1 MLKQENRRVR
11 AQRGPSRIFRVRYPW
26 SVAEIVL
33 TTLNAKYAHSA
44 FGLRYLRANLGE
56 LRERSVILEF
66 DIGQRTTD
74 VLERILA
81 ENPRVVGL
89 GVYIWN
95 AAQSEQLATEL
106 KRVRPEIT
114 LVIGGPEVSYE
125 VEAQRVCAIA
135 DYVITGEADE
145 AFAKAAQ
152 QILAGRKPLLKVIQA
167 ELPEME
173 RIALPYGEYTDRDI
187 RERVIYVEASRG
199 CPFKCEFCLSS
210 LDVPVRNAPTEEFLA
225 EIGTLLA
232 RGARHLKFVDRT
244 FNLNL
249 GISTRILQYLRER
262 WEPGMFFHFEMIPDR
277 LPEALKKAIACFP
290 AGALQLEV
298 GIQTFN
304 EAAAERI
311 SRKQDQEKVEQN
323 LRYLREETGV
333 HIHADL
339 IVGLPGEDME
349 SFARGF
355 DRLVGLKPQEIQVGM
370 LKRLRGTPIVRHDEA
385 WGMKYS
391 GHAPYEVLETGA
403 IPFEQMQRLRRFAR
417 HWDLIANS
425 GNFVESVRMI
435 WREGTSEEGSPFWSF
450 LALSEW
456 IHQQEGRS
464 HGIALTR
471 LAEMVMRWLT
481 EPETRR
487 AVTGG
492 SERCAGTHNDRAAVA
507 ETLLRDYQRGG
518 RSDVPKGLREW
529 VRSESVVR
537 RTIAPSGAPKR
548 QARHAA
554 SGRGTKGSAT
564 VHHTPEA
571 ADE

>member
-1 MLKQENRRVR
+1 VT
-11 AQRGPSRIFRVRYPW
+11 
-26 SVAEIVL
+26 EIVL
-33 TTLNAKYAHSA
+33 TTLNAKYAHCA

-95 AAQSEQLATEL
+95 AALSEQLAMEL

-114 LVIGGPEVSYE
+114 LVVGGPEVSYE
-125 VEAQRVCAIA
+125 VEAQRICAIA

-145 AFAKAAQ
+145 AFAKTAQ
-152 QILAGRKPLLKVIQA
+152 QILAGRKPLLKVIRA
-167 ELPEME
+167 ELPEMDG
-173 RIALPYGEYTDRDI
+173 IALPYREYTERDI

-210 LDVPVRNAPTEEFLA
+210 LDVPVRNAPTEVFLA
-225 EIGTLLA
+225 EIGALLG

-249 GISTRILQYLRER
+249 GISTRILEYLRER

-277 LPEALKKAIACFP
+277 LPEALKKAIASFP

-304 EAAAERI
+304 EAVAERI
-311 SRKQDQEKVEQN
+311 SRKQDPHKVEEN

-339 IVGLPGEDME
+339 IVGLPGEDLE

-370 LKRLRGTPIVRHDEA
+370 LKRLRGTPIVRHDET

-391 GHAPYEVLETGA
+391 GHAPYEVLETGS
-403 IPFEQMQRLRRFAR
+403 ITFGEMQRLRRFAR

-425 GNFVESVRMI
+425 GNFVDSAQLI
-435 WREGTSEEGSPFWSF
+435 WRGGTEGEGSPFWSF

-456 IHQQEGRS
+456 MHQQEGKS

-471 LAEMVMRWLT
+471 LTEMVMRWLT
-481 EPETRR
+481 NPATRR
-487 AVTGG
+487 DVAGET
-492 SERCAGTHNDRAAVA
+492 ERCARALEDKAAVA
-507 ETLLRDYQRGG
+507 ETVLRDYQRGG

-529 VRSESVVR
+529 VRSESVAR
-537 RTIAPSGAPKR
+537 PKGAASGMPKR
-548 QARHAA
+548 QARHGAR
-554 SGRGTKGSAT
+554 GREAKGSAT
-564 VHHTPEA
+564 VHHAPES
-571 ADE
+571 ADD